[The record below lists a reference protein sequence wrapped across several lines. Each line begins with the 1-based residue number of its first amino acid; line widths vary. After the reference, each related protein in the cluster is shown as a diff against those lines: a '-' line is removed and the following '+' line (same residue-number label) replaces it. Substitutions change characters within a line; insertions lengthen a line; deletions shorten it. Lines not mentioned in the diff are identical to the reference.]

1 MTGRPLLSYRF
12 ILMNQICE
20 KSTIFQWK
28 IHERGTFCQKW
39 YICVRDWNQAPN
51 CTTSINEQCD
61 GNVPSDG
68 VVVCNCAG

>member
-28 IHERGTFCQKW
+28 IHERYLLSKMV
-39 YICVRDWNQAPN
+39 YIRVRDWKQAPN

-61 GNVPSDG
+61 GK
-68 VVVCNCAG
+68 CTI